1 LAAPT
6 DETLRAVLHNVITR
20 TKKLLTRRGVLVEQ
34 QRQTYVADNDSD
46 SNEACALR
54 PLQAEACTYRIAFGP
69 RAGQK
74 VLTVPGTTPR

>member
-6 DETLRAVLHNVITR
+6 DETLRAVLHNIITR
-20 TKKLLTRRGVLVEQ
+20 TKKLLTRRGVFVEE
-34 QRQTYVADNDSD
+34 QRQRYVADNDSD

-54 PLQAEACTYRIAFGP
+54 PLRAEACTYRTAFGP
-69 RAGQK
+69 RAGHK

>member
-6 DETLRAVLHNVITR
+6 DETLRAVLHNIITR
-20 TKKLLTRRGVLVEQ
+20 TKKLLTRRRVLVEE
-34 QRQTYVADNDSD
+34 QRQRYLADNDSD
-46 SNEACALR
+46 SNEACALG
-54 PLQAEACTYRIAFGP
+54 PLQAEACTYRTASGP